1 FGAAAG
7 VKWSG
12 LYPLAFFLVLISLRD
27 AANRVRHSSPRPL
40 LHAALQAC
48 ITAAIALPA
57 AALAYLASWAG
68 WILHP
73 GGWGRQPGEPWL
85 PSLVQYH
92 GEMLAW
98 HSTLSAPH
106 PYQAH
111 PLSWPLALKPTAM
124 YEVAWSAAE
133 GCPWSACVSG
143 ITPLPNP
150 LITWAGVAC
159 LLALAALAFYVWRA
173 GAARAELGERRSV
186 RVDRVERRDPIDRLV
201 PLAPAHPLIM
211 TGTLIVAGYLSGCLP
226 WVLTFSRSAVLQ
238 FFAVVLTPFSAL
250 ALAVVLGL
258 LCGFAVRGD
267 AAGGICAEDGS
278 SAGGGAGHGDAVQGG
293 PTGGGVHGTAPRG
306 D

>member
-1 FGAAAG
+1 GTLFIWRDVEQCRRDEAAAHGRTLIWARPWLLAAALTFGAAAG

-133 GCPWSACVSG
+133 GC
-143 ITPLPNP
+143 
-150 LITWAGVAC
+150 
-159 LLALAALAFYVWRA
+159 
-173 GAARAELGERRSV
+173 
-186 RVDRVERRDPIDRLV
+186 
-201 PLAPAHPLIM
+201 
-211 TGTLIVAGYLSGCLP
+211 
-226 WVLTFSRSAVLQ
+226 
-238 FFAVVLTPFSAL
+238 
-250 ALAVVLGL
+250 
-258 LCGFAVRGD
+258 
-267 AAGGICAEDGS
+267 
-278 SAGGGAGHGDAVQGG
+278 
-293 PTGGGVHGTAPRG
+293 
-306 D
+306 